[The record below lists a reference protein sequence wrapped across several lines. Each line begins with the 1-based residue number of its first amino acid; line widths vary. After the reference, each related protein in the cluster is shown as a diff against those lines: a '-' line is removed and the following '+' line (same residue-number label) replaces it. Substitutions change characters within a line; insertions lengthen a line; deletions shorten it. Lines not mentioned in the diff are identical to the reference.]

1 MKNIISLVWL
11 RLRYFWKIIQL
22 KVQFGKRISIK
33 WSARI
38 SSTAIFRISTD
49 SKIVVG
55 DEVELR
61 ENVIIKAAAGGQ
73 IYIDEHVFM
82 NDGCYLNSR
91 DYIHIGSN
99 TMFGQGVKIYDHDHD
114 IRSEDMKT
122 HFKQA
127 PVEIGENVWICS
139 DVIILRGCTVGS
151 DSVVAAGTIVRKD
164 VSSGVLCYTKKETAE
179 IAIEKAFK

>member
-73 IYIDEHVFM
+73 IYIV
-82 NDGCYLNSR
+82 
-91 DYIHIGSN
+91 
-99 TMFGQGVKIYDHDHD
+99 
-114 IRSEDMKT
+114 
-122 HFKQA
+122 
-127 PVEIGENVWICS
+127 
-139 DVIILRGCTVGS
+139 
-151 DSVVAAGTIVRKD
+151 
-164 VSSGVLCYTKKETAE
+164 
-179 IAIEKAFK
+179 